1 MSRKNALTQ
10 QQLHCCAV
18 RRMTEVIRA
27 ALAGCSLTGLDVAL
41 TGVEPEELCHP
52 LTKEQIGQI
61 RACVSQ
67 TRQTVEAEYIPDERA
82 EATGVVLFHVRYDVA
97 GYDADGN
104 AVDVAAEGAIG
115 VGFRWQ
121 GGAFGHEVMAILD
134 VERCKL
140 MEDGTVKR
148 PGWLERRLRRSARE
162 ARRDHHAGT
171 VGEFLLEAL
180 GAVVEFVLDLIFDG

>member
-1 MSRKNALTQ
+1 MSRKNALTP
-10 QQLHCCAV
+10 QQLHSCAA
-18 RRMTEVIRA
+18 RMTEVIRA
-27 ALAGCSLTGLDVAL
+27 ALEGRSLTGLDVAL
-41 TGVEPEELCHP
+41 TGVEAEELCHP

-61 RACVSQ
+61 RACVHQ
-67 TRQTVEAEYIPDERA
+67 TRQTVEAEYIPDDRA
-82 EATGVVLFHVRYDVA
+82 EAAGVVLFRVRYDLA

-115 VGFRWQ
+115 VGCRWQ
-121 GGAFGHEVMAILD
+121 GGAFGHEVMAIVD

-140 MEDGTVKR
+140 LEDGTVKR

-162 ARRDHHAGT
+162 VRRDHHAGT

-180 GAVVEFVLDLIFDG
+180 GAVVEFLLEALFDG